1 MGESAG
7 GIHLYT
13 LGHSTRGFE
22 EFVQLLRENGV
33 STVADIRTVPRSRR
47 NPQFNRETMAEAL
60 QPYGIKYRHLESLGG
75 LRRPRPDSPNTAWEN
90 LSFRGFADYILTQQ
104 FEEGLRELLG
114 LAGEETTA
122 MMCAEAVPW
131 RCHRSLIADVLT
143 VRGIQVTHILSE
155 RRSQAHRLTPFAVV
169 LGSRVLY
176 PGTDGAAE

>member
-114 LAGEETTA
+114 LAGEETT
-122 MMCAEAVPW
+122 
-131 RCHRSLIADVLT
+131 LT